1 MSSPNL
7 QGRGREGIHRATPP
21 ETTSGG
27 QSGGHFGCGGGRLGM
42 PRTATLQ
49 P

>member
-1 MSSPNL
+1 MSNSNL
-7 QGRGREGIHRATPP
+7 QGRGREGTHRAIPP

-27 QSGGHFGCGGGRLGM
+27 QSGGRFGCGGGRLGM